1 MAKRG
6 GFPGGM
12 PGTIRLQE
20 HRGLEALLRK
30 FYGSKKYIAAICAA
44 PTVFGKLGFLEGRK
58 ATCYP
63 AMEEGLVGADVI
75 RDMVIVDGHVVTS
88 RGMGTAIPFA
98 LALVELLAGS
108 EKAEEIR
115 ESIIYG

>member
-1 MAKRG
+1 
-6 GFPGGM
+6 
-12 PGTIRLQE
+12 
-20 HRGLEALLRK
+20 
-30 FYGSKKYIAAICAA
+30 
-44 PTVFGKLGFLEGRK
+44 
-58 ATCYP
+58 
-63 AMEEGLVGADVI
+63 MEEGLVGADVI